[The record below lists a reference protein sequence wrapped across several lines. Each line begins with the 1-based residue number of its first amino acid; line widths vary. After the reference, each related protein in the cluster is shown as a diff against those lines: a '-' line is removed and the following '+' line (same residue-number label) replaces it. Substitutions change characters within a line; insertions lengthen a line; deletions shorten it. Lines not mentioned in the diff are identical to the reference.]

1 MLPHT
6 VNHMIQPSSYKPD
19 RYDQDAR
26 LRVRA
31 VSMAAVL
38 FVIGAVLF
46 NFLGQELLRL
56 SGWRLHLMT
65 LSAAGTLAGIAYFFG
80 WTLPQSVGKVAGT
93 VYMGGDNTPYE
104 EQFSEEQALVMKSMV
119 AEALQ
124 SFEQRIAVAPGEPR
138 VRIAAAD
145 LYATHGKNPK
155 RAAELY
161 REVQRIPSLGSGH
174 DVYVTNKLADLFL
187 GPLKAPG
194 KALVEFRKLESRYPG
209 TPAAKNAVLAIRNL
223 KPQIVQG
230 TEGAAPDVWERE
242 QANVDRSTPKDTPGM
257 PGY

>member
-6 VNHMIQPSSYKPD
+6 VNHMIQPSSFKPD

-31 VSMAAVL
+31 ISMAAAL

-46 NFLGQELLRL
+46 NFLGQQLLCL

-80 WTLPQSVGKVAGT
+80 WTLPQTAGKAAGM

-104 EQFSEEQALVMKSMV
+104 EQFSEEQALVMKSKF
-119 AEALQ
+119 AEALEL
-124 SFEQRIAVAPGEPR
+124 FEHKIALSPGEPR

-161 REVQRIPSLGSGH
+161 REVQRIEGLASGH

-187 GPLKAPG
+187 GPLKSPG
-194 KALVEFRKLESRYPG
+194 KALVEFRRLESRYPG
-209 TPAAKNAVLAIRNL
+209 TAVAKNAVLAIKNL
-223 KPQIVQG
+223 KPQIVAG
-230 TEGAAPDVWERE
+230 TEGPPPDVWD
-242 QANVDRSTPKDTPGM
+242 QAKLDKSTPKDTPGM